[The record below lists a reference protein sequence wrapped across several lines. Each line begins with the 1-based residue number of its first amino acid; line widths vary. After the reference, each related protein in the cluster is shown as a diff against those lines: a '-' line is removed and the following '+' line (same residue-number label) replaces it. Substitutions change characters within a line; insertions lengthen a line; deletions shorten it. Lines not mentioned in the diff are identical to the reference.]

1 VLNAKL
7 KGDLAAR
14 HAAGIWDYLID
25 ARDRINLA
33 IDFTGDSEDK
43 KRENLID
50 GLCYVTDYVMGRLA
64 GLPAVDGS
72 DELALECHSR
82 IISLLKGLPT
92 PRIETPTPKD

>member
-14 HAAGIWDYLID
+14 HAAGIWDYLTD

-64 GLPAVDGS
+64 GPAGRRGS
-72 DELALECHSR
+72 KLALEVPRLHH
-82 IISLLKGLPT
+82 LP
-92 PRIETPTPKD
+92 PQEDD